1 MRRTWANRPA
11 REGEEAGLQ
20 PPVPGAWTQ
29 GRITTPGLAKEHFE
43 RPVAR
48 RTWLGDHP
56 VHGGET
62 HGPPGKRGRAF
73 WEALPPRLR
82 PSLAVSHLASGS
94 QGGSW
99 KRSRLWEL
107 PADVMRRVSVCT
119 ACVAD
124 SPWIKAL
131 KFKCISAWLQ

>member
-1 MRRTWANRPA
+1 MRRTWASRPA

-48 RTWLGDHP
+48 RTWLGHHP

-62 HGPPGKRGRAF
+62 HGPPGKRGRAC
-73 WEALPPRLR
+73 WEGLPPRLR
-82 PSLAVSHLASGS
+82 PSLAVSSPTWPLAHRAGLGSGAAC
-94 QGGSW
+94 GS
-99 KRSRLWEL
+99 
-107 PADVMRRVSVCT
+107 
-119 ACVAD
+119 
-124 SPWIKAL
+124 
-131 KFKCISAWLQ
+131 FLQT